1 MGLLIFLFVGL
12 HEYGLFNLVNFQAPL
27 LCGLGPKLQ
36 SPMILTPLPVS
47 DTCRTTQTSVPKKLF
62 FLLLQHTLA
71 LLGHISDKS
80 MIRELK
86 ICRNNDDRGVV
97 KERSRLLESNLELKQ
112 IKGSFILSFSIRIQF
127 PLLS

>member
-1 MGLLIFLFVGL
+1 VSLRPT
-12 HEYGLFNLVNFQAPL
+12 LVRQL
-27 LCGLGPKLQ
+27 RQVSPKYF
-36 SPMILTPLPVS
+36 
-47 DTCRTTQTSVPKKLF
+47 F

-80 MIRELK
+80 MIRELR
-86 ICRNNDDRGVV
+86 ICRNNDDCGVV
-97 KERSRLLESNLELKQ
+97 KERSRLLKGNLEVKQ

>member
-1 MGLLIFLFVGL
+1 MERAIANSWVVISYEARSPLRLRVSLSPT
-12 HEYGLFNLVNFQAPL
+12 LVRQP
-27 LCGLGPKLQ
+27 
-36 SPMILTPLPVS
+36 T
-47 DTCRTTQTSVPKKLF
+47 KKKTFF

-86 ICRNNDDRGVV
+86 VCLNNDDCGVV
-97 KERSRLLESNLELKQ
+97 KEKSRLLESNLELKQ